1 VTQPLNISIDNI
13 LKTSELINFL
23 NVARNFCSL
32 IEATQTVRPKEF
44 LLAIQEQL
52 LSLYSHGRNI
62 PKVDLEE
69 DSDIEV
75 EIAVTDYRNI
85 TSLIGDKIP
94 FQYYWHVFDPIDD
107 MDTDP
112 VCGDLIDDL
121 SDIYKDLKNSLFL
134 FDSRNIKVK
143 GEAIWKFKFDFDS
156 HWSNHCAN
164 AINVIHYFLQK
175 DNDFHT

>member
-1 VTQPLNISIDNI
+1 MTQPLNISIDNI

-69 DSDIEV
+69 DSDIEF
-75 EIAVTDYRNI
+75 EIADIDCRNI
-85 TSLIGDKIP
+85 IRLIGDKIP
-94 FQYYWHVFDPIDD
+94 FQYYWHVFNPIDESD
-107 MDTDP
+107 IDP

-143 GEAIWKFKFDFDS
+143 GEAIRQFKFDFDS

-164 AINVIHYFLQK
+164 GIYAIHYFLRK
-175 DNDFHT
+175 DND